1 MPFPPLGMIVALGK
15 YLFQPFHNSR
25 KFHPLRRLDIK
36 LKPILSKTQSPNLE
50 NEAHAGLLEDLCKQA
65 PCPRG
70 TEEGFPIVD
79 TGMDF
84 VPDSLFERT

>member
-1 MPFPPLGMIVALGK
+1 MPFPPLGTIVALGK
-15 YLFQPFHNSR
+15 YLFQPFHDSR
-25 KFHPLRRLDIK
+25 KFQALGGLDIK
-36 LKPILSKTQSPNLE
+36 LTPILPKTQSPNLE
-50 NEAHAGLLEDLCKQA
+50 NEVHSRLMEDLCKQA
-65 PCPRG
+65 QCPRG